1 MREVKEDGRERR
13 VVEGEMKTKSVFG
26 LLMIGGDCTAGG
38 WEGRALN
45 CDDSIE
51 AKAVK
56 GVEVSRVV
64 LITMARAVL
73 ARSRARV
80 TFIPGIS
87 VRHRLQPGII
97 WYPVVGA
104 YTPAPA
110 HTCPG
115 T

>member
-38 WEGRALN
+38 WEGRALY

-56 GVEVSRVV
+56 GVEVWRVV
-64 LITMARAVL
+64 LITMARAGL

-87 VRHRLQPGII
+87 VRHRLL
-97 WYPVVGA
+97 
-104 YTPAPA
+104 
-110 HTCPG
+110 
-115 T
+115 